1 VTAAARLRAVGQVL
15 AVTLVAALFGLLVW
29 KLAHDESSDLKARIG
44 RGERPPAPAFTLGR
58 LSGDGDVSLAD
69 YRGRPL
75 VLNFW
80 ASWCR
85 PCAAEADV
93 LEKTWRTHR
102 DDGLVVLGID
112 YRDLRSEGR
121 RFASKY
127 GVTYPIVHDG
137 RATLTSRYALTGVPE
152 TFVVD
157 RRGRVIGH
165 IEGPVNGREELQD
178 EYRTLV
184 RKALAS

>member
-1 VTAAARLRAVGQVL
+1 MTGAGRLRAVGQIV
-15 AVTLVAALFGLLVW
+15 AVTAVAALFGLLVW
-29 KLAHDESSDLKARIG
+29 KLAHNESSDLKARIS
-44 RGERPPAPAFTLGR
+44 RGERPPAPAFTLGK
-58 LSGDGDVSLAD
+58 LSGDGQVSLAD

-85 PCAAEADV
+85 PCATEADV
-93 LEKTWRTHR
+93 LEESWRTHR

-121 RFASKY
+121 RFARKY
-127 GVTYPIVHDG
+127 GLTYPLVHDG

-157 RRGRVIGH
+157 RRGRLIGH
-165 IEGPVNGREELQD
+165 IEGAVNERDELEN
-178 EYRTLV
+178 EYRSLV
-184 RKALAS
+184 RRALAS

>member
-1 VTAAARLRAVGQVL
+1 VSAAARLRVVGQLL
-15 AVTLVAALFGLLVW
+15 AVTVVAALFGLLVW
-29 KLAHDESSDLKARIG
+29 KLAHDESSDIKARIG

-58 LSGDGDVSLAD
+58 LSGDGDLSLRD
-69 YRGRPL
+69 YRGRAL

-85 PCAAEADV
+85 PCAQEADV
-93 LEKTWRTHR
+93 LEETWRTHR

-121 RFASKY
+121 RFARKY
-127 GVTYPIVHDG
+127 GMTYPLAHDG
-137 RATLTSRYALTGVPE
+137 RATLTSPYGLTGVPE

-157 RRGRVIGH
+157 RTGRLIGH
-165 IEGPVNGREELQD
+165 IEGAVNARDDWES

-184 RKALAS
+184 RRALAS